1 MHSPLG
7 LIVLTLWP
15 MVAAVLFSRLD
26 RVNAVIWTILGGY
39 LALPP
44 VVGIDL
50 PMVPLL
56 DKNSVAALSALAG
69 VLILGTGSAG
79 PAPVMPVWIKV
90 MLAMGVLSPVL
101 TAMANTEPLI
111 DGVSFRRPM
120 GPYDG
125 FTGAIA
131 AAIDIIP
138 FILGYLVLSS
148 PQALRAWLRALV
160 LGALAYAPLM
170 LLEIRVSPQ
179 INVWV
184 YGFFA
189 HDFGQMM
196 RYGGFRPMVF
206 LTHGLWVAIFTAS
219 AVLAAAVRLR
229 DRAIDGAARGQRLA
243 ILAGLLM
250 LLVLCKSLAS
260 ILYAVLLVPLILLA
274 PPRVQFR
281 LAAVLALVVL
291 FYPLLRWVEALPVR
305 AVSDFVMGLDAD
317 RGGSLE
323 FRLMNE
329 DVLLA
334 RAAEK
339 PLTGWGGWNR
349 NHEVDPFS
357 GRVTT
362 VTDGK
367 WIVQMSGGGLIG
379 FLWMFGLLSGSV
391 LRAGRAVRRAASS
404 SDIPA
409 AGLALIVAANLV
421 DLIPNGTLTS
431 LTWVSAGVLAG
442 WAVRR
447 QTDSTAAAAAA
458 PARGGA
464 ETLRVI
470 LT

>member
-15 MVAAVLFSRLD
+15 AVAALLFSRLD
-26 RVNAVIWTILGGY
+26 RANAVIWTILGGY

-44 VVGIDL
+44 LVGIDL

-56 DKNSVAALSALAG
+56 DKNSVAALAALAG
-69 VLILGTGSAG
+69 VLTVGTGDAG
-79 PAPVMPVWIKV
+79 PAPAMPAWVKA
-90 MLAMGVLSPVL
+90 MLAMAILSPAL
-101 TAMANTEPLI
+101 TAMANTEPLVE
-111 DGVSFRRPM
+111 GVSYRRAM

-125 FTGAIA
+125 FTGSIA
-131 AAIDIIP
+131 AAIEMIP

-148 PQALRAWLRALV
+148 PRALRAWLRALV

-170 LLEIRVSPQ
+170 LLEIRLSPQ

-206 LTHGLWVAIFTAS
+206 LSHGLWVAIFASS
-219 AVLAAAVRLR
+219 AVLAAATRLR
-229 DRAIDGAARGQRLA
+229 DRAADALRGRRLW
-243 ILAGLLM
+243 ILVGLLI

-260 ILYAVLLVPLILLA
+260 ILYAFLLVPLILLA

-281 LAAVLALVVL
+281 VAVVLAVAVL
-291 FYPLLRWVEALPVR
+291 FYPLLRWLDAIPVR
-305 AVSDFVMGLDAD
+305 AVSDFVMGLDTD

-362 VTDGK
+362 VTDGR
-367 WIVQMSGGGLIG
+367 WIVQMSAGGLISFAAT
-379 FLWMFGLLSGSV
+379 FLLLTGSV
-391 LRAGRAVRRAASS
+391 VRAARAARATASS
-404 SDIPA
+404 SDAAA
-409 AGLALIVAANLV
+409 AGLALIVAANMV
-421 DLIPNGTLTS
+421 DLIPNSTLTS
-431 LTWVSAGVLAG
+431 LTWISAGVLAG
-442 WAVRR
+442 WAARR
-447 QTDSTAAAAAA
+447 QAEGGPAAAAATPHARPA
-458 PARGGA
+458 PM
-464 ETLRVI
+464 RVI
-470 LT
+470 LS